1 MNTELVYMEQ
11 GELTEY
17 PTAVQELQGRTTLIL
32 PATIFY
38 PQGGGQPY
46 DQGVITGAKGTF
58 RVDEV
63 RNIEGVVHHIGL
75 LEGEMTP
82 GEEVVCQINAERRA
96 LNSRLH
102 TAGHVLDMAVHK
114 IGLGWQP
121 GKGYSFPDGP
131 YVEYTAGFEGA
142 DLQVVRAQ
150 IDQMCA
156 DLVEQD
162 LPVHTQFMERAE
174 MEKVLVHVPD
184 HLPENRPAR
193 VVFTG
198 DYGIP
203 CGGTHVKRLGEIGT
217 ITVRKMK
224 MNGEVLR
231 VSYLVGE

>member
-1 MNTELVYMEQ
+1 MNTDLIYMEQ
-11 GELTEY
+11 GELTEFS
-17 PTAVQELQGRTTLIL
+17 TTVEMLQGRTTIIL

-46 DQGVITGAKGTF
+46 DQGVIKGERGTF

-63 RNIEGVVHHIGL
+63 RNIEGTVHHIGL
-75 LEGEMTP
+75 LEGQMMA
-82 GEEVVCQINAERRA
+82 GEEVVCQINTERRQ

-102 TAGHVLDMAVHK
+102 TAGHVLDMAVHNL
-114 IGLGWQP
+114 GLGWKP

-131 YVEYTAGFEGA
+131 YVEYLAGFEAA
-142 DLQVVRAQ
+142 DLQNVRNQ
-150 IDQMCA
+150 IDGMCA
-156 DLVEQD
+156 DLVGRN
-162 LPVHTQFMERAE
+162 LPVRTQFMEREE

-203 CGGTHVKRLGEIGT
+203 CGGTHVKSLGEIGA

-231 VSYLVGE
+231 VSYVVA